1 MVSLCRRWIKGVL
14 FPPALAV
21 SIFFWVA
28 GQASVC
34 VAAEGSPAVTSYALA
49 APRAAEAT
57 VANLAAYLAS
67 PSMSPIDRAWSIFVW
82 IGDRIH
88 YDVDA
93 YLSGNV
99 RDEAVTAEDV
109 LKKRVTVCDGFAA
122 LYAALARAAGLEVQ
136 IVHGYAKAY
145 GVKTHEVFEKS
156 NHAWILLKLDGKWHT
171 VDPTWGAG
179 FVRDDAYTK
188 QRDTVYFYGQPEELQ
203 FTHWP
208 VDASARST
216 MGLGMAKHEFEA
228 QPRVDPGLFR
238 AGIRG
243 GAIKAAIAEPG
254 HTGLVTVYEQNH
266 RGLKAHSI
274 PLGEKLKAGHTYRIA
289 IEAPAFES
297 VGVMHD
303 GGMQNLAKRGDHFEG
318 TVTPPPGS
326 LLISGRPKEGGRLS
340 GLFQYTVE

>member
-1 MVSLCRRWIKGVL
+1 MFFALLKSLFFCFWLVSASFASEGNVAVTRLAL
-14 FPPALAV
+14 SAPA
-21 SIFFWVA
+21 SI
-28 GQASVC
+28 
-34 VAAEGSPAVTSYALA
+34 EGSVPS
-49 APRAAEAT
+49 
-57 VANLAAYLAS
+57 LAAYLAP
-67 PSMSPIDRAWSIFVW
+67 PSMPPIDRAWSIFVW

-93 YLSGNV
+93 YLSGHV
-99 RDEAVTAEDV
+99 RDEKVTAEDV
-109 LKKRVTVCDGFAA
+109 LKKRLTVCDGFAA

-136 IVHGYAKAY
+136 IVQGYAKAY
-145 GVKTHEVFEKS
+145 GVKSHEVFEKP
-156 NHAWILLKLDGKWHT
+156 NHAWILLKLDGAWHT
-171 VDPTWGAG
+171 IDPTWGAG

-188 QRDTVYFYGQPEELQ
+188 QRDTVYFHGQSEELQ

-208 VDASARST
+208 IDPVWRAA
-216 MGLGMAKHEFEA
+216 MGMDLSKAAFEA

-254 HTGLVTVYEQNH
+254 NTGLVTVYEQNH

-297 VGVMHD
+297 VGVMHE